1 MLHDTSSTTIL
12 NVPDGIAHTAEP
24 RGAGDGRCVLVPR
37 DLLMQMIASAAR
49 VDPRLHDEL
58 VACAEVSNGRESRRR
73 PTALTRREHEVLDR
87 LARGRSY
94 KQIGADLAISIDTV
108 RTYVRTLYRK
118 LAAHSV
124 TEAIASARRLGLVGQ
139 PGATDAAPARTEDDI
154 RLF

>member
-1 MLHDTSSTTIL
+1 MLHDTSSTTTL
-12 NVPDGIAHTAEP
+12 HVHDGIAHAAES
-24 RGAGDGRCVLVPR
+24 RSAADGRCVLVPR

-49 VDPRLHDEL
+49 VDPRLHADL
-58 VACAEVSNGRESRRR
+58 VACAEVSDGRESRRR

-118 LAAHSV
+118 LSAHSV

-139 PGATDAAPARTEDDI
+139 PGAEPVAAKSEDDV